1 MTLADLQA
9 NAKSHGF
16 KHHFMCEHGGV
27 RSDGTGHLYRVD
39 ELRLVHSSSTDH
51 GTDPGDD
58 ATLFMIEARDGTKG
72 VMIIADAFHAD
83 PHKAR
88 IIDELHRNPTSAC

>member
-9 NAKSHGF
+9 NAKQHGF
-16 KHHFMCEHGGV
+16 DHHFMCEKDGV
-27 RSDGTGHLYRVD
+27 RSDGTGHLYTPD
-39 ELRLVHSSSTDH
+39 ELRLVHSNSTDH

-58 ATLFMIEARDGTKG
+58 ATLFMIEANDGTKG

-88 IIDELHRNPTSAC
+88 IIDELRRNRTAS

>member
-9 NAKSHGF
+9 NAKEHGF
-16 KHHFMCEHGGV
+16 THHFMCEDGGV
-27 RSDGTGHLYRVD
+27 RSDGTGHLYNAD

-58 ATLFMIEARDGTKG
+58 AAIFMIEAKDGTKG
-72 VMIIADAFHAD
+72 VMIVADAFHAD
-83 PHKAR
+83 PNKAE
-88 IIDELHRNPTSAC
+88 IIDQLRRNRATY